1 MSRIYPSAP
10 LIGVGVVVFNEKK
23 QVVLIKRGNEP
34 KKGLWAIPG
43 GTLKLGEKVS
53 EAAIREIREECDINI
68 ELRDLLG
75 VVDLILKDSAGK
87 VQYHYVLIDYLGYGD
102 NSEIAADALAAAV
115 GRGQVFISI
124 ASIMELWLPLREGDA
139 TGPGEKGSKRM
150 IGKNQIRK
158 EVRDILRLCE
168 RLGIKIIYCTP
179 RAQEKALDILKV
191 PRYRSYLGQSTNAII
206 DSLIIR
212 IPCINY
218 GEL

>member
-1 MSRIYPSAP
+1 MRF
-10 LIGVGVVVFNEKK
+10 VFDTN
-23 QVVLIKRGNEP
+23 
-34 KKGLWAIPG
+34 
-43 GTLKLGEKVS
+43 
-53 EAAIREIREECDINI
+53 
-68 ELRDLLG
+68 
-75 VVDLILKDSAGK
+75 
-87 VQYHYVLIDYLGYGD
+87 VLIDYLGYGD

-206 DSLIIR
+206 DSLIIASGILR
-212 IPCINY
+212 RAYLVSKDLKWKEIYNRVLTPEKVREMY
-218 GEL
+218 G

>member
-43 GTLKLGEKVS
+43 GTLELGEKVS

-87 VQYHYVLIDYLGYGD
+87 VQYHYVLIDYLAQYSGGELKPQSD
-102 NSEIAADALAAAV
+102 VSDA
-115 GRGQVFISI
+115 GWFYQN
-124 ASIMELWLPLREGDA
+124 EL
-139 TGPGEKGSKRM
+139 EK
-150 IGKNQIRK
+150 
-158 EVRDILRLCE
+158 
-168 RLGIKIIYCTP
+168 
-179 RAQEKALDILKV
+179 LDIPEITLKV
-191 PRYRSYLGQSTNAII
+191 LDKAFK
-206 DSLIIR
+206 LI
-212 IPCINY
+212 
-218 GEL
+218 